1 MTKKWD
7 MEHKDFLLEYK
18 RKYRIEHPDYVA
30 KEKLRMSKVNMF
42 RKEWKRLLG
51 ISLTPLEN

>member
-7 MEHKDFLLEYK
+7 MEHKNFLLEYK
-18 RKYRIEHPDYVA
+18 RKYRIEHPGYVA

-51 ISLTPLEN
+51 ISLTLPGN